1 MLLLPGLVVISS
13 WASFCLGDPG
23 NFSRT
28 CSNIVT
34 GEAPFILSAK
44 CTRTNGTQ
52 AETTL
57 NLNECYA
64 VSNEPY
70 NRTVYP
76 AKG

>member
-1 MLLLPGLVVISS
+1 MLLLPGLIISS

-28 CSNIVT
+28 CSNIAT